1 ILGTRMDKIM
11 KSMQMEANSAKP
23 VSSISTLQDFVFGEE
38 DDDCSFNMDESED
51 EVDIEEIIELDEEYL
66 EEEMI

>member
-1 ILGTRMDKIM
+1 MDKIM
-11 KSMQMEANSAKP
+11 KSKWELQMEANSAKP

-38 DDDCSFNMDESED
+38 DDDCSFYMDESED

-66 EEEMI
+66 EEEM